1 MLAECV
7 SLRGCLKRTT
17 TMPSILVTGAGGQL
31 GQSLQRVVAAR
42 GDRDWHFL
50 PHEALEICRPD
61 MCLQVV
67 RSLRPSVIINC
78 AAYTAVDR
86 AETEQDIT
94 FAVNAQAVENIV
106 RAAEAVEAV
115 LIHISTDY
123 VFGGE
128 GNVPHLEGEI
138 PIPQCVYAA
147 TKREGELRAL
157 SYERTMVIRTG
168 WLYSQFGHN
177 FYLTV
182 AKHCAASDAMRIVFD
197 QVGTP
202 TWAGNLAVA
211 LRSVALSG
219 LYDPGVY
226 HYTDLGVA
234 SWYDFTV
241 AIQHL
246 LGSHNLIV
254 PIRSHEYPQAAQRPA
269 YSVLDSA
276 FTREHLG
283 LEAVHWTEG
292 LEQCYRMGV
301 GAN

>member
-1 MLAECV
+1 
-7 SLRGCLKRTT
+7 
-17 TMPSILVTGAGGQL
+17 
-31 GQSLQRVVAAR
+31 
-42 GDRDWHFL
+42 
-50 PHEALEICRPD
+50 
-61 MCLQVV
+61 
-67 RSLRPSVIINC
+67 
-78 AAYTAVDR
+78 
-86 AETEQDIT
+86 
-94 FAVNAQAVENIV
+94 
-106 RAAEAVEAV
+106 
-115 LIHISTDY
+115 
-123 VFGGE
+123 
-128 GNVPHLEGEI
+128 
-138 PIPQCVYAA
+138 
-147 TKREGELRAL
+147 
-157 SYERTMVIRTG
+157 
-168 WLYSQFGHN
+168 
-177 FYLTV
+177 
-182 AKHCAASDAMRIVFD
+182 MRIVFD

>member
-197 QVGTP
+197 H
-202 TWAGNLAVA
+202 
-211 LRSVALSG
+211 S
-219 LYDPGVY
+219 
-226 HYTDLGVA
+226 
-234 SWYDFTV
+234 
-241 AIQHL
+241 
-246 LGSHNLIV
+246 
-254 PIRSHEYPQAAQRPA
+254 
-269 YSVLDSA
+269 
-276 FTREHLG
+276 HLG
-283 LEAVHWTEG
+283 WQFCGCLAFGGTERFVRSWCLPLHRPRRCFMVRLYG
-292 LEQCYRMGV
+292 GYSASLGFS
-301 GAN
+301 

>member
-1 MLAECV
+1 
-7 SLRGCLKRTT
+7 
-17 TMPSILVTGAGGQL
+17 MPSILVTGAGGQL

-67 RSLRPSVIINC
+67 RSIHPSVIINC

-138 PIPQCVYAA
+138 PIPQCVFM
-147 TKREGELRAL
+147 LRL
-157 SYERTMVIRTG
+157 
-168 WLYSQFGHN
+168 N
-177 FYLTV
+177 
-182 AKHCAASDAMRIVFD
+182 AKVNC
-197 QVGTP
+197 
-202 TWAGNLAVA
+202 
-211 LRSVALSG
+211 
-219 LYDPGVY
+219 
-226 HYTDLGVA
+226 
-234 SWYDFTV
+234 
-241 AIQHL
+241 
-246 LGSHNLIV
+246 
-254 PIRSHEYPQAAQRPA
+254 
-269 YSVLDSA
+269 
-276 FTREHLG
+276 EH
-283 LEAVHWTEG
+283 
-292 LEQCYRMGV
+292 
-301 GAN
+301 